1 MSDEWG
7 AGKEERNCRV
17 RVKVCGITNYEDA
30 ARALDLGA
38 DALGFNFH
46 EPSPRHVAPE
56 AARDIIRRLPPLA
69 LMAGVFVNVA
79 DPRRVEAMAH
89 TAGIQVLQL
98 HGDET
103 AEYCALLS
111 DWPVIKAVRMGAGP
125 VDTDLQN
132 FPARAFLL
140 DAQDDRRFGGTGRAI
155 DWQWAR
161 QAAAG
166 ARIILAGGLHPGNV
180 GEAIRTVRPYAVDVC
195 SGVESAPGRKDAA
208 RLAAFMDGVFH
219 ASR

>member
-7 AGKEERNCRV
+7 VMREGQGWRV

-46 EPSPRHVAPE
+46 EPSPRYVAPA

-69 LMAGVFVNVA
+69 AMVGVFVDIA
-79 DPRRVEAMAH
+79 DPGQVEAAAR

-98 HGDET
+98 HGEE
-103 AEYCALLS
+103 AAAYCRALAG
-111 DWPVIKAVRMGAGP
+111 WPVIKAVRVGP
-125 VDTDLQN
+125 DPIDTNLQN
-132 FPARAFLL
+132 FPAQAFLL
-140 DAQDDRRFGGTGRAI
+140 DAKDDRLFGGTGRTI

-166 ARIILAGGLHPGNV
+166 ARIILAGGLHAGNV
-180 GEAIRTVRPYAVDVC
+180 GEAIRTVHPYAVDVC

-208 RLAAFMDGVFH
+208 RLAAFMNEVFH